1 MIVNICLPPTPY
13 TIQTEADYTIAVESA
28 AVFLHEKNHPV
39 DRIVGDFD
47 SSNLATIQSLYPDTS
62 IDAVSAVKDE
72 TDSELALTE
81 ALLMNPDHIYMYT
94 NVGVRLDHVIAN
106 VRLLARGP
114 VTLINDHV
122 RAYVL
127 HPGTHSITPKHTY
140 VSFFAFDPVQALSLK
155 GFKYPLESAD
165 LDVKT
170 IQTISNEG
178 SGTVTFKTGTLLV
191 IEASD

>member
-1 MIVNICLPPTPY
+1 M
-13 TIQTEADYTIAVESA
+13 IQTEADYTIAVESA

-47 SSNLATIQSLYPDTS
+47 SSNLATIQTLYPDTS
-62 IDAVSAVKDE
+62 IYAVSAVKDE
-72 TDSELALTE
+72 TDSELALNE
-81 ALLMNPDHIYMYT
+81 ALMMNPDRVYMYT

-106 VRLLARGP
+106 VRLLLRGP

-127 HPGTHSITPKHTY
+127 RPGTHSITPSHTY
-140 VSFFAFDPVQALSLK
+140 VSFFAFEPVNAITLT
-155 GFKYPLESAD
+155 GFKYPLASTD
-165 LDVKT
+165 LDIKS

-178 SGTVTFKTGTLLV
+178 SGTVTFESGTLLV